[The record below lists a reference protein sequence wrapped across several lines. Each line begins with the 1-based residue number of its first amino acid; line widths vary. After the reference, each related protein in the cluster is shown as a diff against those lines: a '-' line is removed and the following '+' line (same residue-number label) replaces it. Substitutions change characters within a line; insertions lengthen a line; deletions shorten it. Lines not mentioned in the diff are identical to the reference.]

1 MKSNSGVGR
10 YPQEQRGVETE
21 IRMQDITSLIDPI
34 ESGLSCSSAV
44 NVEIKIA
51 IPSVESIQPRV
62 VQFTC
67 DPGVLIR
74 QEDTY
79 FKCSC
84 GRLKLRI
91 FEENDGEL
99 IYYRRPDIN
108 GFRASS
114 YVRYSVRDLCE
125 LKSILEESNGSV
137 GVVRKERSLHMSG
150 RTRIHLDRVEG
161 LGDFLELEVVLRP
174 NEPHDSGEKEA
185 VEILEEL
192 RVGNYEQIG
201 VSYYDL
207 MQANRLGRSTGN
219 WGKGEALE
227 EGSLGLLRQRAPG
240 LKIEFPASAI
250 PDSEKGLD

>member
-1 MKSNSGVGR
+1 MKSKSGVNQ
-10 YPQEQRGVETE
+10 YPQGQGEVGTE

-34 ESGLSCSSAV
+34 ESEVSCSSAV

-51 IPSVESIQPRV
+51 IPSVESIRPRV
-62 VQFTC
+62 VDFTC

-99 IYYRRPDIN
+99 IYYRRPDID
-108 GFRASS
+108 GFRTSS
-114 YVRYSVRDLCE
+114 YVRYSVRDVFE
-125 LKSILEESNGSV
+125 LKSGIEESNGSV
-137 GVVRKERSLHMSG
+137 GVVRKERLLHMSG

-174 NEPHDSGEKEA
+174 NEPHNSGEKEA
-185 VEILEEL
+185 VEILDEL
-192 RVGNYEQIG
+192 QVGNYKQIG

-207 MQANRLGRSTGN
+207 IQAKRLGRST
-219 WGKGEALE
+219 ALQAIR
-227 EGSLGLLRQRAPG
+227 EGAEL
-240 LKIEFPASAI
+240 
-250 PDSEKGLD
+250 